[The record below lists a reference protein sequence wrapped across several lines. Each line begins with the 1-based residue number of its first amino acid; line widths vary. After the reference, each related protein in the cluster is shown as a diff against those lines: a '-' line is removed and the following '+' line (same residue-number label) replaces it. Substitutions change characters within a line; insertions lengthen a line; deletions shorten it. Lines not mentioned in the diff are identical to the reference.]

1 MEKIDE
7 MVSNITKNQQFQNS
21 VDDILE
27 EKERMDEKINAIT
40 QNQIFQNSVDE
51 LLEENEIASSIM
63 EENNEQ
69 NSVDN
74 IIEENVIVGE
84 EVEKEINEDD
94 YTNSIFY
101 QQYLNEVNAIKEWAN
116 YINDTAMQ
124 KSNFYSLKYNNPLA
138 FKNEI
143 AYLINIGFPAP
154 RRFIEEY
161 KNKLKETLNNLITL
175 EDAYYEVDI
184 LPNKYTQK
192 NENSKVIKQINAY
205 QVIINLKKKTLKKE
219 FTKN

>member
-21 VDDILE
+21 VDNILE
-27 EKERMDEKINAIT
+27 ENEKMEEKISAIT

-51 LLEENEIASSIM
+51 LLK
-63 EENNEQ
+63 
-69 NSVDN
+69 
-74 IIEENVIVGE
+74 ENVVINE
-84 EVEKEINEDD
+84 EKEIEIDEND
-94 YTNSIFY
+94 YIHSIYY

-116 YINDTAMQ
+116 YINDNAMQ
-124 KSNFYSLKYNNPLA
+124 KCHFYSIKYNNPLA
-138 FKNEI
+138 FKNEM

-161 KNKLKETLNNLITL
+161 KNKLKETLNNLITI

-184 LPNKYTQK
+184 LPNKYINK
-192 NENSKVIKQINAY
+192 DNNGNVLKQINAY
-205 QVIINLKKKTLKKE
+205 QVITNLKTLKKQ